1 MTEAEFT
8 SYYPQFAGFQ
18 PAFVLSSCIAQ
29 ANARFSAFTAEDA
42 AEARRLFAAHKLT
55 LYARSALPEGSAPTL
70 AQLAEAGMPPQ
81 RITGRKA
88 GEVSVT
94 YAAGSSPASSAA
106 AAGQADL
113 PETSFGLQLLSLI
126 RLYSRS
132 VYVP

>member
-42 AEARRLFAAHKLT
+42 AEARRLFAAHRLT
-55 LYARSALPEGSAPTL
+55 LYARSAPPEGSAPTL
-70 AQLAEAGMPPQ
+70 ARLAEAGMPPQ
-81 RITGRKA
+81 RVTGRKA

-106 AAGQADL
+106 AAGPADL

>member
-42 AEARRLFAAHKLT
+42 AEARRLFTAHKLT
-55 LYARSALPEGSAPTL
+55 LYARTALPEGSAPSRAL
-70 AQLAEAGMPPQ
+70 LAEAGMPPQ
-81 RITGRKA
+81 RITGKKA

-106 AAGQADL
+106 ATGLADL
-113 PETSFGLQLLSLI
+113 PETAYGLQLLSLV
-126 RLYSRS
+126 RQYRRT

>member
-29 ANARFSAFTAEDA
+29 ANARFASFTAEDA
-42 AEARRLFAAHKLT
+42 AEARRLFTAHKLT
-55 LYARSALPEGSAPTL
+55 LYARTALPEGSAPSRAL
-70 AQLAEAGMPPQ
+70 LAEAGMPPQ
-81 RITGRKA
+81 RITGKKA

-94 YAAGSSPASSAA
+94 YAAGASSSAA
-106 AAGQADL
+106 ASTGLADL
-113 PETSFGLQLLSLI
+113 AETEFGIQLLSLL
-126 RLYSRS
+126 RLYGRS

>member
-1 MTEAEFT
+1 MTETEFT
-8 SYYPQFAGFQ
+8 SYYPQFAGFE

-55 LYARSALPEGSAPTL
+55 LYARTALPEGSAPAM

-94 YAAGSSPASSAA
+94 YAAGSSPASSAGA
-106 AAGQADL
+106 TGLADL